1 MTLANT
7 VNLTPT
13 SGSPTPTPTPP
24 TGQQAIIFAT
34 DAGSPTANF
43 SATDPVMVGDTGAG
57 GVAGNVPAP
66 EAGDAAAGKFLKADG
81 TFAVPAGT
89 GIGTY
94 LEEVVTFTGTAGSL
108 SHTPTL
114 LLGIFRNGIRMTSLV
129 GSPAIQMFSIV
140 TAAIT
145 LSTAAGGSDVFIAQ
159 YFY

>member
-24 TGQQAIIFAT
+24 TGQQAVVFAT

-43 SATDPVMVGDTGAG
+43 SATDPAMVGDTGSG
-57 GVAGNVPAP
+57 GLAGNVPAP
-66 EAGDAAAGKFLKADG
+66 AAGTAAAGKFLKADG
-81 TFAVPAGT
+81 SWAVPAGT

-94 LEEVVTFTGTAGSL
+94 LEEVVMFTGTAGSL
-108 SHTPTL
+108 SHAPTL
-114 LLGIFRNGIRMTSLV
+114 LLGIFRNGIRMTSLA
-129 GSPAIQMFSIV
+129 GSPAIQTFSIA